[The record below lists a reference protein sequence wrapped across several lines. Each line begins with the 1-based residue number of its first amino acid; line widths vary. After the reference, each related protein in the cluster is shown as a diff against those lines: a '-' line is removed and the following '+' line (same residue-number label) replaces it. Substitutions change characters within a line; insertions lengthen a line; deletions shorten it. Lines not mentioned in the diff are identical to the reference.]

1 MRLFAFILKTIEA
14 LKRLLHDRC
23 GAIDEDLLEIPQQAL
38 DSFAR
43 MLLPKLQLF
52 FESDEGKR
60 EFEQWRLQQAE
71 MSAK

>member
-1 MRLFAFILKTIEA
+1 MKVFAFIIKTIKA

-23 GAIDEDLLEIPQQAL
+23 GVIDEDLLEIPQQGL

-52 FESDEGKR
+52 FKSDEGKH
-60 EFEQWRLQQAE
+60 EFEQ
-71 MSAK
+71 